1 MASRTTRSRKSRK
14 TNQRPSNA
22 RRYADCRPH
31 APCATG
37 SDDMRSYS
45 GTIGGVVSGFDHYGY
60 PIIRNMKLPAPF
72 AIKQGRQY
80 GAASNMIRPMRL
92 VAVGPNGEVP
102 KPKPGLARTDIFRL
116 KPSPSVPAAPG
127 SLPSKYKFCL
137 QKGEHG
143 YFFRFRNAKTALHGS
158 EAEVLDCHVDANGL
172 TLCKVKL
179 PNTSSPY
186 EAPLCEEPGADKE
199 PVPPDC
205 CVKILGDT
213 SAQILCPGSSYD
225 LLIVEIVTT
234 GPVGG
239 IMIASVKHPDIPG
252 GGVRLPICEPMDEA
266 PEERVCCI
274 EEKTGLIVC
283 PEGVN
288 FPLAGMK
295 IPLNYLVFVTEADGS
310 RVARLKC
317 GDIMEIAPSARAD
330 DEALD
335 AMWTICEQLGGYIF
349 PVCEQKAPRLPP
361 PVIRTPPRKPPKPP
375 RTPPVIRHPDAP
387 PPVKV
392 PDICCYDPKTGKL
405 VCEGTKY
412 HGLKVDVVTQSEIG
426 GIVIVSVESDKLPGR
441 GARVPLCPPSRDI
454 PRLPPAECCVIESS
468 SGLTLLCTPEDHPW
482 NHKDVTAFGSCA
494 DLPNGRMCALV
505 WEDEYGKHTLEV
517 PVCPPPPEV
526 LTPPGGTA
534 PTPERPPEGV
544 PRLPT
549 PTRPP
554 ADGCDT
560 VEGNRCRQVWDE
572 MVTRPAKMTKCDK
585 KWLKLLKKLRE
596 QKCGQGHRAS
606 MMENHKAKSRRYGMG
621 IPAESREYARFP
633 GLRGGRNIA

>member
-1 MASRTTRSRKSRK
+1 
-14 TNQRPSNA
+14 
-22 RRYADCRPH
+22 
-31 APCATG
+31 
-37 SDDMRSYS
+37 MRSYS

-80 GAASNMIRPMRL
+80 GAGENMIRPMRL

-102 KPKPGLARTDIFRL
+102 TPKPGLARTDIFRL
-116 KPSPSVPAAPG
+116 KPSPSVPAAPD
-127 SLPSKYKFCL
+127 SLPSQYKFCL

-143 YFFRFRNAKTALHGS
+143 YFFRFRNAKTTLHGA
-158 EAEVLDCHVDANGL
+158 EAEVLDCHVDADGL
-172 TLCKVKL
+172 TLCRVKL
-179 PNTSSPY
+179 PDSERPY
-186 EAPLCEEPGADKE
+186 EAPLCEDPGADKE
-199 PVPPDC
+199 PVPSDC

-310 RVARLKC
+310 RLARLKC

-412 HGLKVDVVTQSEIG
+412 HGLKVDVVTQSEVG
-426 GIVIVSVESDKLPGR
+426 GIVIVSVESDALPGR

-468 SGLTLLCTPEDHPW
+468 AGLTLLCTPEDHPW
-482 NHKDVTAFGSCA
+482 NHKDVTSFGSCA

-505 WEDEYGKHTLEV
+505 WEDAHGKHTLEV

-534 PTPERPPEGV
+534 PTPERPPQDVPSPPTPTRPPQSV

-560 VEGNRCRQVWDE
+560 VEGNRCRQVCG
-572 MVTRPAKMTKCDK
+572 VVRP
-585 KWLKLLKKLRE
+585 
-596 QKCGQGHRAS
+596 G
-606 MMENHKAKSRRYGMG
+606 RRW
-621 IPAESREYARFP
+621 
-633 GLRGGRNIA
+633 